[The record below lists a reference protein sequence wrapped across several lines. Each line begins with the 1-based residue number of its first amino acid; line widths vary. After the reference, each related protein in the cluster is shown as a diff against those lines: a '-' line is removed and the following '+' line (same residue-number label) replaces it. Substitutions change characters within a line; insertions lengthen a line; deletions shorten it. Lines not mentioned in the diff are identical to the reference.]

1 MGTIVSF
8 LWRGSTFAFIICP
21 MTIQHKIRSF
31 VRREGRLTKGQQR
44 AFDELLPI
52 WGIELSEQEL
62 SLASLFE
69 REAPVHL
76 EIGFG
81 MGQSLLQMAAQQPQ
95 NNFIGIEVHRPG
107 VGALLAGIEQQ
118 QLTNIRV
125 CNADAV
131 EVLQQMIPDASLA
144 AVYIFFPDPWHKKR
158 HNKRRLIQPEFVK
171 LLCKKLQS
179 DGVLHAAT
187 DWQEYAEQM
196 LQVLQAEPK
205 LINMAA
211 HGYSEKPDYR
221 PLTKFELRG
230 KKLGHGVWDLL
241 FKKISAV

>member
-1 MGTIVSF
+1 MS
-8 LWRGSTFAFIICP
+8 
-21 MTIQHKIRSF
+21 IQHKIRSF

-44 AFDELLPI
+44 ALDELLPL
-52 WGIELSEQEL
+52 WGIELSAHHL
-62 SLASLFE
+62 SPASLFE
-69 REAPVHL
+69 REAPLHL

-95 NNFIGIEVHRPG
+95 HNFIGIEVHRPG

-131 EVLQQMIPDASLA
+131 EVLQQMIPDAILA

-171 LLCKKLQS
+171 LLCQKLQFG
-179 DGVLHAAT
+179 GVLHAAT
-187 DWQEYAEQM
+187 DWQEYAEHM
-196 LQVLQAEPK
+196 LQVLQAEPE
-205 LINMAA
+205 LANMAA
-211 HGYSEKPDYR
+211 QDYSAKPDYR

-230 KKLGHGVWDLL
+230 KKLGHGVWDLM
-241 FKKISAV
+241 FRKV